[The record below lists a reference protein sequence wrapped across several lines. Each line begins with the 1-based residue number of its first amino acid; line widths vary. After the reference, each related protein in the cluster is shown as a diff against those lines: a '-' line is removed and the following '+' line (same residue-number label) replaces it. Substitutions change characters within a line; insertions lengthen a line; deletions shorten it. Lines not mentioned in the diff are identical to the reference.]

1 MNFPTTLPKFFKSNN
16 QPYQNAL
23 NLRYSDIKMCTM
35 SEKVSKKLSKKR
47 SNKLKRPVLM
57 KFTLATCLLLC
68 ITLSISAQ
76 TSIEK
81 ADKELEMKS
90 YNIALKSYRSI
101 LMKSPND
108 MSLYTKIA
116 ECYLYTNQPEKAV
129 EYYSKTYIKEG
140 LEPGDLIKLGNSLMM
155 MGEYDKAKSVFAR
168 LADKDAADAAHY
180 TSACDFAK
188 DAAKLSP
195 SFSVKPLNANT
206 LASDFAPAFYGN
218 KLVFASTRTDIK
230 RKELQSKSTWN
241 NGAENQLFVATILED
256 GSLVQPKFLRS
267 DLNNQ
272 TNEAPASF
280 SPESKTVVY
289 SRNNFT
295 EGQRQ
300 VPGTDLQMS
309 LFTGTVNSNNDWQN
323 EKSMPINSS
332 DYSTGF
338 PCISA
343 DGNTI
348 YFASDMPGGF
358 GGFDI
363 YSITREDDSWSL
375 PNNLGKDINT
385 QGNEIT
391 PYIAGN
397 SLYFASDF
405 RAGFGGFDCFRS
417 DRIRKNDWKNAVH
430 LGTGVNSMS
439 DDYGLIYDSKRNIGY
454 FVSNRDGGK
463 GKEDIYVM
471 NKATDKFEMEVVNA
485 TDEKPISG
493 ATLDFSA
500 CNEGEA
506 TTDDNGVYAFAA
518 VQGLDCK
525 VIVKKEGFE
534 DLTIQVKTSGKAQK
548 IRVELRKNEELYI
561 GKIVSLKTKKPLEG
575 VRIRATH
582 PGSAPIETMTDAQGE
597 YSLALLPNFNYE
609 IACSKATF
617 ANIKKTI
624 KTEDGSD
631 RGILG
636 ITTLR
641 PSITAETG
649 DVANNGI
656 RPATPYETSFHP
668 DAVDITVRPRT
679 KDTNNNRVKV
689 KLEEDKDNGETPS
702 IELIAPSEPEKTL
715 YAIQLSSLPI
725 NSKFNTD
732 DYAKAKPAGEIYT
745 RSEKMGIRVRV
756 GVFEDKASAEE
767 AQALL
772 LKEGYKNAFIVRERN
787 DDLTDK
793 ILLKKADKPDEVQP
807 KIKPT
812 QPIAAPKAFKLRL
825 ATFKNADLFVA
836 SPELRKL
843 GNIQKV
849 KQGTTTAVL
858 LGDFPTPAVATMAQ
872 EKAASVGYKDA
883 YIVYIDETGKVVRF
897 SNNSQD

>member
-1 MNFPTTLPKFFKSNN
+1 MEDVPTFKKNV
-16 QPYQNAL
+16 Q
-23 NLRYSDIKMCTM
+23 K
-35 SEKVSKKLSKKR
+35 
-47 SNKLKRPVLM
+47 KLKRPVLM

-76 TSIEK
+76 TTLEK
-81 ADKELEMKS
+81 ANKELEMKS

-108 MSLYTKIA
+108 VSLYTKIA
-116 ECYLYTNQPEKAV
+116 ECYFYTNQPEKAV

-140 LEPGDLIKLGNSLMM
+140 LEPNDLIKLGNSLMM

-168 LADKDAADAAHY
+168 LSDKDANDAEHY
-180 TSACDFAK
+180 TDACDFAK
-188 DAAKLSP
+188 NAAKLSP
-195 SFSVKPLNANT
+195 SFAVKPLNTNT

-230 RKELQSKSTWN
+230 RKELQSKSGWN
-241 NGAENQLFVATILED
+241 AGAENQLFVATILED
-256 GSLVQPKFLRS
+256 GSLVQPKLLRS

-272 TNEAPASF
+272 NNEAPASF
-280 SPESKTVVY
+280 STESKTVVY

-300 VPGTDLQMS
+300 IPGTDLQMS
-309 LFTGTVNSNNDWQN
+309 LFTGTVAANNDWQN
-323 EKSMPINSS
+323 EKSLPINSS
-332 DYSTGF
+332 EYATGF
-338 PCISA
+338 PCLSP

-391 PYIAGN
+391 PFIAGT

-405 RAGFGGFDCFRS
+405 RAGLGGFDCFKSERV
-417 DRIRKNDWKNAVH
+417 RKNEWKNAVH
-430 LGTGVNSMS
+430 LGTGVNSAS
-439 DDYGLIYDSKRNIGY
+439 DDYGLIYDNKRNIGY

-471 NKATDKFEMEVVNA
+471 NKATDKFELEVVNA

-493 ATLDFSA
+493 VTLDFSA
-500 CNEGEA
+500 CNEGEV
-506 TTDDNGVYAFAA
+506 TTDENGLYAFAA

-525 VIVKKEGFE
+525 VLVKKDGFE
-534 DLTIQVKTSGKAQK
+534 DLTIHVKTSGKAQK

-575 VRIRATH
+575 VLIRATH
-582 PGSAPIETMTDAQGE
+582 TGSAPIETSTDAQGE
-597 YSLALLPNFNYE
+597 YSLALLPNVNYE
-609 IACSKATF
+609 IAFSKATF
-617 ANIKKTI
+617 SNIKKTV

-641 PSITAETG
+641 PSITSDAGEVANISNRPAAYETG
-649 DVANNGI
+649 NRPEAVEISSSPRRSGSGI
-656 RPATPYETSFHP
+656 KPTQVKNETEEEPLIEIVTPT
-668 DAVDITVRPRT
+668 AV
-679 KDTNNNRVKV
+679 
-689 KLEEDKDNGETPS
+689 
-702 IELIAPSEPEKTL
+702 EKTL
-715 YAIQLSSLPI
+715 YAIQLSSLPV
-725 NSKFNTD
+725 NSKVSTD
-732 DYAKAKPAGEIYT
+732 DYSKAKTVGEVYT

-756 GVFEDKASAEE
+756 GVFEDKATAED
-767 AQALL
+767 AQAILV
-772 LKEGYKNAFIVRERN
+772 KEGYKNAFIVRERN

-793 ILLKKADKPDEVQP
+793 ILLNAQKTTEIKPEP
-807 KIKPT
+807 KIKVKPAD
-812 QPIAAPKAFKLRL
+812 PVVAPKAFKLRL

-849 KQGTTTAVL
+849 KQGATTAVL

-883 YIVYIDETGKVVRF
+883 FIVYIDETGKIVRF
-897 SNNSQD
+897 NNSTQD